1 MTRDGRDSILG
12 RIRSALAAARL
23 PDAAAGHP
31 AGFTGYPPA
40 PAAGDPL
47 LIDRFGDE
55 LASLHGVMHR
65 AASAADAAR
74 IAVALTESHGRGPVL
89 SWDEP
94 WLDCPGLLPAFASAG
109 IDVVRFAP
117 PSDGGARREALDAIE
132 SIEVGLTGAFAGLA
146 DTGSLVL
153 ASGPGRS
160 RAASLLPP
168 VHIAMLRQSRVFA
181 TLPAFLAANSG
192 VVDLGSNVVLVTG
205 PSRTADIEM
214 SLTHGVHGPREVHVI
229 VVP

>member
-1 MTRDGRDSILG
+1 MMPDGRDSILG
-12 RIRSALAAARL
+12 HIKSSLASARL
-23 PDAAAGHP
+23 PDAAVEHP
-31 AGFTGYPPA
+31 GPFTGYPPA
-40 PAAGDPL
+40 PAAGDPAL
-47 LIDRFGDE
+47 VDRFGEE

-65 AASAADAAR
+65 AASEADAAR
-74 IAVALTESHGRGPVL
+74 IAVALAAFNGRGPVL
-89 SWDEP
+89 SWGEP
-94 WLDCPGLLPAFASAG
+94 WIDCPELLPAFESAG
-109 IDVVRFAP
+109 IDVVPHAP
-117 PSDGGARREALDAIE
+117 PSDDAARRKALDAIE
-132 SIEVGLTGAFAGLA
+132 PIEVGLTGAFAGLA

-181 TLPAFLAANSG
+181 TLPVFLAVNPG
-192 VVDLGSNVVLVTG
+192 VIDLGSNLVLVTG